1 MKKDLLGCLLVII
14 AAFGI
19 FAAITMAWTFFL
31 LPLALVLFVGCLILI
46 SIALGPYGGDKKKD

>member
-1 MKKDLLGCLLVII
+1 MIV

-31 LPLALVLFVGCLILI
+31 LPLALILFVGCLILI